1 MKNLSLA
8 SVLSSASVQSCT
20 TARAEL
26 AETRISLIAKLGKQ
40 AKDAAKHTSHVGREE
55 LTLHVRR
62 CCQVWGEAGKRFKGP
77 HVPVTRATQMAPTH
91 ATHPC
96 HTDPEGSAQ
105 NSRPRKLGC
114 LQIVAGRAEY
124 TCPLASACHLQLV
137 CLERRS
143 SSANHAKEKGH
154 MKKPCLSWMLPLDF
168 DGFYSLCCAKVQL
181 HINRTF
187 LIKP

>member
-40 AKDAAKHTSHVGREE
+40 SKPRVPQSTPAMWRER
-55 LTLHVRR
+55 LTLNARR

-77 HVPVTRATQMAPTH
+77 HVPVTRATQVAPTH

-143 SSANHAKEKGH
+143 SSTNHAKEK
-154 MKKPCLSWMLPLDF
+154 
-168 DGFYSLCCAKVQL
+168 
-181 HINRTF
+181 
-187 LIKP
+187 